1 MSFFSAVKATAKAV
15 DKTAEFVGKN
25 RSQVVAHTGNGL
37 PESHC
42 GGCGKRAK
50 RQFNGYGHCGKWAC
64 QQKITA
70 KVYG

>member
-1 MSFFSAVKATAKAV
+1 MGIFSAAKTAAKAV

-25 RSQVVAHTGNGL
+25 RSQVVIHTGNGL
-37 PESHC
+37 PTTHC

-50 RQFNGYGHCGKWAC
+50 KQFSGHPYCGKWAC

-70 KVYG
+70 KIYR

>member
-1 MSFFSAVKATAKAV
+1 MGILSAAKATVKAV

-25 RSQVVAHTGNGL
+25 RSKVVIHTGNGL
-37 PESHC
+37 PDTHC

-50 RQFNGYGHCGKWAC
+50 KQFNGRTCCGKWAC

-70 KVYG
+70 KLYG